1 MRFLK
6 LGTFILG
13 SVGLIFLGACANQ
26 PTTSNDSAASKT
38 ETIAKT
44 TISKT
49 ETTAKATP
57 NQTENVAQKQ
67 EEHGHEHGDE
77 HGRGGQII
85 ESGEYHL
92 EFVATPSDNG
102 TDIDFFLEKGAK
114 HETVSDAK
122 ITAQV
127 QLPDGEQKTIPIKY
141 EPSEKHYHGVLADTI
156 PGEYKLAILSDI
168 NGEKVNGRFS
178 FKR

>member
-1 MRFLK
+1 MKSLK
-6 LGTFILG
+6 LGFIILG
-13 SVGLIFLGACANQ
+13 SIGLISLGACANE
-26 PTTSNDSAASKT
+26 PTNSDDSAAST
-38 ETIAKT
+38 
-44 TISKT
+44 
-49 ETTAKATP
+49 
-57 NQTENVAQKQ
+57 TENVAPTATETDTKA
-67 EEHGHEHGDE
+67 ETTPNKTENVAEKKEHGHE

-92 EFVATPSDNG
+92 EFAAAPSDNG
-102 TDIDFFLEKGAK
+102 TKIDFFLEKGEK

-127 QLPDGEQKTIPIKY
+127 QLPNGEQKTIPIKW
-141 EPSEKHYHGVLADTI
+141 EASEKHYHGLLTETT
-156 PGEYKLAILSDI
+156 PGEYKVAILSEV